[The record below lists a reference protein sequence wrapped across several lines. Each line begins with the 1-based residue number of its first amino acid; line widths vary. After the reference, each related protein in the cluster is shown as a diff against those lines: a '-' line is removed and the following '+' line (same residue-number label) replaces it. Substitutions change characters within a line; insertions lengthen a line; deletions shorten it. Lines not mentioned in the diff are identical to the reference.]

1 MSFPFIEKTVRFE
14 EHLSKCHPGNIC
26 LQPYM
31 VAGNLWA
38 SASLWSA
45 VPGSLG
51 PTTGELGLLV
61 DNYKISSLIAGW
73 FRRKGTG
80 LDWELVVILKWNLN
94 WKTIWNSSL
103 LPKFYFSMINKPD
116 TQSRIPGPQKINYCN
131 DRESQITYSN
141 LKSCD
146 IHFGIPESHNL
157 MISKARSSISRFKK
171 AGSSSFLEPIATVH
185 HIFGSRYP
193 RDPQWIPHVP
203 FTNGC
208 SELCSKRPAPFA
220 NCRLTP
226 NCRISFEKWPRPE
239 RASI

>member
-1 MSFPFIEKTVRFE
+1 MKFELKNNLEFIFATKVLF
-14 EHLSKCHPGNIC
+14 
-26 LQPYM
+26 
-31 VAGNLWA
+31 
-38 SASLWSA
+38 
-45 VPGSLG
+45 
-51 PTTGELGLLV
+51 
-61 DNYKISSLIAGW
+61 
-73 FRRKGTG
+73 
-80 LDWELVVILKWNLN
+80 
-94 WKTIWNSSL
+94 
-103 LPKFYFSMINKPD
+103 FYDKQTD

-226 NCRISFEKWPRPE
+226 NCRISFEKCQGQKGLPFKKRRHETWTNG
-239 RASI
+239 